1 MDIEDLILYL
11 DVAFNG
17 LYDLTQDTG
26 PLTPEQVDECLKGIK
41 ERHVHKMREYREA
54 TRYQNIVLLP
64 A

>member
-41 ERHVHKMREYREA
+41 ERHVQGGER
-54 TRYQNIVLLP
+54 
-64 A
+64 